1 MNMNHA
7 FPPSPP
13 SDHDSASASTSITT
27 TSTASKT
34 KSKRQNNMVDMMAD
48 QQQQQHQTLVPVPLS
63 ITSNPLGRM
72 PGALRRARALPR
84 NKDGEII
91 CDHPNCRDNGNNMT
105 FKRVCEWNKHMDRH
119 ERPYKCHE
127 AGCELNPGFTYSG
140 GLLRHQ
146 REVHKMHLSTKE
158 PLFCPFPNCNRSS
171 GSGFTRRENLEEHKR
186 RRHMDDL
193 LGPEAQQHQH
203 QHQHP
208 SSSSSNNLARAPSS
222 QQQQAPAA
230 GAPDELA
237 APPAKRRRMQT
248 PNSTATTTTTATA
261 TVAGGVSLGQ
271 QQSSTSNTGQNVLQV
286 QALLRQTGMTEHQL
300 IEHLQSR
307 LREKEECIRRQAAEL
322 QQYQTFF
329 QALPPQAIYNVVQPQ
344 ISQISQVPQLSQL
357 PGTGG

>member
-1 MNMNHA
+1 
-7 FPPSPP
+7 
-13 SDHDSASASTSITT
+13 
-27 TSTASKT
+27 
-34 KSKRQNNMVDMMAD
+34 
-48 QQQQQHQTLVPVPLS
+48 
-63 ITSNPLGRM
+63 M

-91 CDHPNCRDNGNNMT
+91 CDHPNCRDNGNNTT

-193 LGPEAQQHQH
+193 GQVSEEQQHQH

-208 SSSSSNNLARAPSS
+208 SSSNLARAPSQ
-222 QQQQAPAA
+222 QQQQAPVS
-230 GAPDELA
+230 GAPDEL
-237 APPAKRRRMQT
+237 APPAKRRRTQT
-248 PNSTATTTTTATA
+248 PNNSSATATATATTTA
-261 TVAGGVSLGQ
+261 TVAGGASLGQ
-271 QQSSTSNTGQNVLQV
+271 QQSSTSSTSNTSQNVQV

-322 QQYQTFF
+322 EQYQTFF

-344 ISQISQVPQLSQL
+344 ISQISQVSQLSQL

>member
-1 MNMNHA
+1 
-7 FPPSPP
+7 
-13 SDHDSASASTSITT
+13 
-27 TSTASKT
+27 
-34 KSKRQNNMVDMMAD
+34 
-48 QQQQQHQTLVPVPLS
+48 
-63 ITSNPLGRM
+63 M
-72 PGALRRARALPR
+72 PGALRRARPLPR

-105 FKRVCEWNKHMDRH
+105 FKRACEWNKHMDRH

-193 LGPEAQQHQH
+193 LGSEEQQH

-208 SSSSSNNLARAPSS
+208 SSSSSNNLGRTPS
-222 QQQQAPAA
+222 QQQQQQPPAS
-230 GAPDELA
+230 GAPDEQ
-237 APPAKRRRMQT
+237 APPAKRRRTQT
-248 PNSTATTTTTATA
+248 PNNSSATATATATAKA
-261 TVAGGVSLGQ
+261 TVAGGASLGGQ
-271 QQSSTSNTGQNVLQV
+271 QSSSTSNTSNASQNVLQV

-329 QALPPQAIYNVVQPQ
+329 QALPPQALYNLVQPQ

>member
-1 MNMNHA
+1 MNMNMSHA

-13 SDHDSASASTSITT
+13 SDHDSASIITT
-27 TSTASKT
+27 SKT
-34 KSKRQNNMVDMMAD
+34 KRPNTMMAD
-48 QQQQQHQTLVPVPLS
+48 QTLVPS
-63 ITSNPLGRM
+63 STNPGRM
-72 PGALRRARALPR
+72 PGALRRARAPAR

-91 CDHPNCRDNGNNMT
+91 CDHPNCRDANVT

-127 AGCELNPGFTYSG
+127 AGCDLNPGFTYSG

-193 LGPEAQQHQH
+193 AE
-203 QHQHP
+203 HP
-208 SSSSSNNLARAPSS
+208 SNRAPS
-222 QQQQAPAA
+222 QPPAA
-230 GAPDELA
+230 ALPTAAGPDE
-237 APPAKRRRMQT
+237 PPSAKRRRTQT
-248 PNSTATTTTTATA
+248 PAATATA
-261 TVAGGVSLGQ
+261 TAAVAGGSLGQ
-271 QQSSTSNTGQNVLQV
+271 SNSSQNV

-329 QALPPQAIYNVVQPQ
+329 QALPPQAIYTVVNSHIPQ
-344 ISQISQVPQLSQL
+344 IPQLSQL
-357 PGTGG
+357 PGTGGGG

>member
-1 MNMNHA
+1 
-7 FPPSPP
+7 
-13 SDHDSASASTSITT
+13 
-27 TSTASKT
+27 
-34 KSKRQNNMVDMMAD
+34 
-48 QQQQQHQTLVPVPLS
+48 
-63 ITSNPLGRM
+63 M

-84 NKDGEII
+84 NKDGDII
-91 CDHPNCRDNGNNMT
+91 CDHPNCRDNGNNTT

-193 LGPEAQQHQH
+193 SQGPEVEHQHQN

-208 SSSSSNNLARAPSS
+208 SSSSSNNLARAPS
-222 QQQQAPAA
+222 QQQAPAT
-230 GAPDELA
+230 GAPDEL
-237 APPAKRRRMQT
+237 APPAKRRRTQT
-248 PNSTATTTTTATA
+248 PNSIATA
-261 TVAGGVSLGQ
+261 TVAGGASLGQ
-271 QQSSTSNTGQNVLQV
+271 QSAGSTSSTSNTSQNVQQV

-322 QQYQTFF
+322 EQYQTFF

-344 ISQISQVPQLSQL
+344 ISQISQVSQLSQL